1 MKSRNMNF
9 SSIVLLSASL
19 FVLSGTATD
28 AQASTPWDTQI
39 TTNRFK
45 VLSAFDGQAV
55 LDRETGLVWERSA
68 LGRFRDWYDAV
79 YQCRIRR
86 TGGRMGWRLP
96 TVEELT
102 SLIDPES
109 TGLTL
114 LPAGHPFEI
123 FDGAFGAP
131 VMWTGTTEASDPQRA
146 LVVDLTGRVAFLNVI
161 GRPVKTYTLD
171 GTIDGWCVRGGSG
184 HDGQ

>member
-1 MKSRNMNF
+1 MNLSR
-9 SSIVLLSASL
+9 IVLLSASL
-19 FVLSGTATD
+19 LVLSGTATD

-39 TTNRFK
+39 TTNRFR
-45 VLSAFDGQAV
+45 VLSAFDGEAV

-68 LGRFRDWYDAV
+68 LGHFRDWYDAAR
-79 YQCRIRR
+79 QCRIRK

-109 TGLTL
+109 TSGIL

-123 FDGAFGAP
+123 FNGGFGAP
-131 VMWTGTTEASDPQRA
+131 VFWTATTDAEYPERA
-146 LVVDLTGRVAFLNVI
+146 LVVDLGELAWPGVI
-161 GRPVKTYTLD
+161 GRPVKTLSPD
-171 GTIDGWCVRGGSG
+171 GYIDGWCVRGGNG
-184 HDGQ
+184 HDGM

>member
-1 MKSRNMNF
+1 MNV
-9 SSIVLLSASL
+9 SKIVFLAA
-19 FVLSGTATD
+19 VLAAPLGGMAAD

-45 VLSAFDGQAV
+45 VLSAFDGEAV

-68 LGRFRDWYDAV
+68 LGRFRDWYDAGL
-79 YQCRIRR
+79 QCKTRK

-109 TGLTL
+109 TSGTL
-114 LPAGHPFEI
+114 LPSGHPFVV
-123 FDGAFGAP
+123 FDGVFGAP
-131 VMWTGTTEASDPQRA
+131 VMWTGTTEPSDSQRA
-146 LVVDLTGRVAFLNVI
+146 LVVDLTGQVVFPNVV
-161 GRPVKTYTLD
+161 GRPVKAFSPD
-171 GTIDGWCVRGGSG
+171 GYFDAWCVRGGSG